1 VLMPVSVKDMVNPG
15 HESEEYTKI
24 IPGLKETRKRY
35 NFDAQ
40 CISFLVLY
48 TLNRTISG
56 LRYS

>member
-1 VLMPVSVKDMVNPG
+1 MPVSGKDMVNPG
-15 HESEEYTKI
+15 HNPEEYTKI
-24 IPGLKETRKRY
+24 LKGLKETERRY

-40 CISFLVLY
+40 CISFLILY